1 MYSSVAGSLT
11 MLNDVAQLVIGSN
24 FQPKGSIIGF
34 FEVSEGRSLTDIMM
48 FDASEKSQGQF
59 SKVQ

>member
-1 MYSSVAGSLT
+1 